1 MTCPSWKLEF
11 LLRKYRAQNG
21 EEGRRRKLFSF
32 DRIFARICRLT
43 FLVLRLPLGIREP
56 RQQIVTL
63 SRPISLAE
71 SFPSQNGDTYQ
82 LFLSVDRAIHLEI
95 TTAKHSRA
103 KCVSRIGKVSAP
115 RNSSLAIAILS
126 LLDGIRDGF
135 SGGLGVECFLRLFDN
150 FCPLRVIFFEWTS
163 RRCGRAKKALFVSS
177 SSPFPTP
184 ETGEEA
190 RVI

>member
-1 MTCPSWKLEF
+1 MLSVTCPSWELEF

-21 EEGRRRKLFSF
+21 IEGRRRKLFSF

-82 LFLSVDRAIHLEI
+82 LFLSADRDIHPAIA
-95 TTAKHSRA
+95 TTK
-103 KCVSRIGKVSAP
+103 VSRVECVAETGKVSAP

-135 SGGLGVECFLRLFDN
+135 FG
-150 FCPLRVIFFEWTS
+150 RVG
-163 RRCGRAKKALFVSS
+163 RRMLSAV
-177 SSPFPTP
+177 
-184 ETGEEA
+184 
-190 RVI
+190 V